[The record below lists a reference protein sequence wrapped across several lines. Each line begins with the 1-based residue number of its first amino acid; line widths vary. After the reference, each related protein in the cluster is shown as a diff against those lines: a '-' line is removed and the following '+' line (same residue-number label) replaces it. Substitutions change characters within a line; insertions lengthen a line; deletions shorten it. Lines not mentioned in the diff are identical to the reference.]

1 MASTASS
8 VAIAMEII
16 AALDLFYNTRLNAA
30 VAIFQIFA
38 SQMLG
43 YGMAGIRTS
52 RAWTNGH
59 SAHSFES
66 RSAHIAP
73 LSDIVSIGKYV
84 PPLMPH
90 AFLSAFYP
98 TYISVVSL
106 LQSLHFGGT
115 LNHKRRFVG
124 L

>member
-16 AALDLFYNTRLNAA
+16 AAIGALACGKFNALALKSRWTDLFYDEKLNAA

-52 RAWTNGH
+52 LEPILVGDFLT
-59 SAHSFES
+59 
-66 RSAHIAP
+66 
-73 LSDIVSIGKYV
+73 
-84 PPLMPH
+84 
-90 AFLSAFYP
+90 AFL
-98 TYISVVSL
+98 
-106 LQSLHFGGT
+106 
-115 LNHKRRFVG
+115 
-124 L
+124 